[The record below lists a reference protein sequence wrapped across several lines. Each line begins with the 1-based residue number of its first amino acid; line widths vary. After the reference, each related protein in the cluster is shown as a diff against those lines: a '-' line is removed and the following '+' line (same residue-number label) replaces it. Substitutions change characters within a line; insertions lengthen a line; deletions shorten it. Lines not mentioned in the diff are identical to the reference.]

1 MLHEN
6 VHRNFVAKKV
16 SAFVGA
22 SGLQS
27 LKNDLRDKDWRLSG
41 SGKWT
46 STKVSVI
53 QTGKDRFSIEIEY

>member
-16 SAFVGA
+16 SSFVGA
-22 SGLQS
+22 SEMKS
-27 LKNDLRDKDWRLSG
+27 LRIDLRDKDWRLG

-46 STKVSVI
+46 SKKVAVT

>member
-16 SAFVGA
+16 SSFVGA
-22 SGLQS
+22 SEMKS
-27 LKNDLRDKDWRLSG
+27 LRIDLLDKDWRLSG

-46 STKVSVI
+46 STKVAVT